1 MSIQDN
7 NGDTSKVLNSILRK
21 AAKLVSQSRLSR
33 TRWNAVS
40 GQHPNRDWNTSA
52 CLGVFMVAKQLGL
65 SDKFDADPEGISK
78 LVGNNLQHQWLNMET
93 SSDQRS
99 RWLYDAPQE
108 LVGNLSPIVSKR
120 YDMEVSPS
128 RVRSMEHRSAFPRHI
143 DEEMWE
149 LACWHR
155 DQQETLEAKQ
165 RVFGMNVYEYIQ
177 NAPDVSYIVYNKCD
191 QNGRIYADSRG
202 ELAPCYSK
210 TFRAVFGGP
219 LHHVDDATLAAFTTW
234 CEREYGLP
242 ITDFCKLHTEAKGAL
257 TSGWSLVAIRHSRT
271 LASLIDG
278 NRMTQTLWEQDAAHS
293 GETLIRAA
301 LGILKDS
308 HCNTKNEDYVHS
320 HKTLAFALKSRFP
333 NLRMSYEDMKR
344 LVVKPMVNR
353 AMYGAGPIPVTEA
366 YLGLE
371 YRGEWQI
378 PNDCDIMEHIP
389 DFLKGKVKD
398 MDITKP
404 EMILKKIV
412 DQVNGYLK
420 VYHGK
425 FPFIRGFN
433 TKVREWLESQTF
445 DGRIISSW
453 DWRKQV
459 CPYNVDLKASLN
471 DDGVQYTG
479 TDQAWNM
486 SEEVTCFPW
495 VENPLTGEG
504 AGSIH
509 MADSNVLCCSEDL
522 DREQGI
528 LSDGIHDA
536 KISLLGDGLQIQ
548 KNYRD
553 AFVQVH
559 TDPDQ
564 QLLVRMGLAAASN
577 WCPPKLDSNAHLLA

>member
-1 MSIQDN
+1 
-7 NGDTSKVLNSILRK
+7 
-21 AAKLVSQSRLSR
+21 
-33 TRWNAVS
+33 
-40 GQHPNRDWNTSA
+40 
-52 CLGVFMVAKQLGL
+52 
-65 SDKFDADPEGISK
+65 
-78 LVGNNLQHQWLNMET
+78 MET
-93 SSDQRS
+93 PSDQRS
-99 RWLYDAPQE
+99 RWLYDTPQE
-108 LVGNLSPIVSKR
+108 LVGHLSPIVSRR

-128 RVRSMEHRSAFPRHI
+128 RVRSMEHRSAFPRHL
-143 DEEMWE
+143 DGEMWE

-155 DQQETLEAKQ
+155 DQQETSGEKQ
-165 RVFGMNVYEYIQ
+165 SVFGMNVYDYID
-177 NAPDVSYIVYNKCD
+177 NAPDVSYIAYNKCD

-210 TFRAVFGGP
+210 IFRAVFGCP
-219 LHHVDDATLAAFTTW
+219 LHHVDDANLAAYTTW
-234 CEREYGLP
+234 CEGEYGLP

-257 TSGWSLVAIRHSRT
+257 TDGHSLVAIRHSRT
-271 LASLIDG
+271 LASLISGD
-278 NRMTQTLWEQDAAHS
+278 RMTRTIWELDATHS

-301 LGILKDS
+301 LGILKDH
-308 HCNTKNEDYVHS
+308 HCNQKHKRYVHS
-320 HKTLAFALKSRFP
+320 HKTLGFALKSRFP
-333 NLRMSYEDMKR
+333 HLQMAYELMKA
-344 LVVKPMVNR
+344 LMIKPMVNR

-366 YLGLE
+366 YLGIE
-371 YRGEWQI
+371 YRGGEWQI
-378 PNDCDIMEHIP
+378 PDDRDIMEIIP
-389 DFLKGKVKD
+389 DFLKGKVQG
-398 MDITKP
+398 MDVTEPKKI
-404 EMILKKIV
+404 MKKIV
-412 DQVNGYLK
+412 DQVNEYLQ

-425 FPFIRGFN
+425 FPFIRIFN
-433 TKVREWLESQTF
+433 TKVLEWLKDQPFE
-445 DGRIISSW
+445 GRIISSW

-471 DDGVQYTG
+471 DDGVQYNG

-536 KISLLGDGLQIQ
+536 KICGVGDGLRIQ

-564 QLLVRMGLAAASN
+564 QLLVRMGLISASN
-577 WCPPKLDSNAHLLA
+577 WRQPNLALDAHLLA